1 MKYNCPLC
9 GKPVSP
15 SLYQKIMGIWTE
27 KQKALAKIEQQ
38 RARLLSKIGEMRK
51 RLRKEAARFRTQ
63 KAHLIRQAVKRR
75 TKRLESQ
82 ITILH
87 RREREIESQTH
98 EKIRRASA
106 LAHKQA
112 QKLADRRFTSF
123 RKQQRASIRAQ
134 LRRERERAVENV
146 QRKNQRLEKTF
157 RNTLTQ
163 MRIKDRQLQD
173 QSKQIKE
180 LERQL
185 EKHTT
190 AQLEGYLD
198 EHTLARDLKRR
209 FPEDEIRH
217 TGKGGDVIHRVMQ
230 KGQQA
235 GTIVY
240 ECKRVKHYLASH
252 VKQAARAKEKMKA
265 DFAILVTNAMKKNTQ
280 GFFTEGVVLVVHQA
294 GVLYLTSVLREQ
306 TIQIAELKLGQSQ
319 RNKAVRL
326 TLEYLQ
332 GPEFSNSLN
341 AIMQETTATY
351 NELKDEVRKHVASW
365 KKRLA
370 LYRKIYEEA
379 LTVKSTTKTLLS
391 GQPEYKKLIPT
402 ETLPALP
409 ELPQLEKSVASPEQ
423 TQNADPG
430 EHRPN
435 NTKKHLNT
443 DSRTPA

>member
-1 MKYNCPLC
+1 MKYTCPLC
-9 GKPVSP
+9 GQAVSP
-15 SLYQKIMGIWTE
+15 SLYQKITGIWTE
-27 KQKALAKIEQQ
+27 RQKALAKIKQQ

-51 RLRKEAARFRTQ
+51 RLRKEAAKFRTQ

-87 RREREIESQTH
+87 RREREMESQTH

-112 QKLADRRFTSF
+112 QKLADRRFNSF

-134 LRRERERAVENV
+134 LRRERERTVENV

-190 AQLEGYLD
+190 PQLEGLLY
-198 EHTLARDLKRR
+198 EHTLARALERW

-217 TGKGGDVIHRVMQ
+217 TGKGGDVIHSIVR
-230 KGQQA
+230 KGQQV
-235 GTIVY
+235 GVIVY
-240 ECKRVKHYLASH
+240 ECKRVKHYSAGH
-252 VKQAARAKEKMKA
+252 VKQAAEAKEKRKA
-265 DFAILVTNAMKKNTQ
+265 DFAILVTNAMKKGKQ
-280 GFFTEGVVLVVHQA
+280 GFFTERGVIIVHPA
-294 GVLYLTSVLREQ
+294 GLLSILNVLRSQ
-306 TIQIAELKLGQSQ
+306 IVRIAEMKLGQLQ
-319 RNKAVRL
+319 RDKAVKL
-326 TLEYLQ
+326 TLEYLE
-332 GPEFSNSLN
+332 GPEFTNSMD
-341 AIMQETTATY
+341 AIIQESISLY
-351 NELKDEVRKHVASW
+351 ENLIDEVKKHIAGWRRRYSSY
-365 KKRLA
+365 KKVC
-370 LYRKIYEEA
+370 EEA
-379 LTVKSTTKTLLS
+379 STVKSTTKALLS
-391 GQPEYKKLIPT
+391 GQPEYKKLIRT

-443 DSRTPA
+443 DSRTAA